1 MLVSDYEKLLV
12 WQKSMDLVVLVYSF
26 VKDLPKEETYSLK
39 SQMCRAA
46 VSIPS
51 NIAEGSR
58 RRTAKDFCNFL
69 VIALGSA
76 SELETQLKITRRLGY
91 GNDKKRSE
99 IEFLLVSIM
108 KILNKLIENKSSAI

>member
-1 MLVSDYEKLLV
+1 MLVNDYEKLLV
-12 WQKSMDLVVLVYSF
+12 WQKSIDVVVLVYAF
-26 VKDLPKEETYSLK
+26 TKDLPKSELYGLI

-69 VIALGSA
+69 VMALGSA

-91 GNDKKRSE
+91 GDETKRCE
-99 IEFLLVSIM
+99 IESLLVSVM
-108 KILNKLIENKSSAI
+108 KMLNKLIESKTVV